1 MIRLLLLFSLSL
13 SSVFAASV
21 SSETGALE
29 YLKKYGYMKTDPTAD
44 QGKSSQSKSSLVSN
58 ALREYQAFNNLR
70 VTGELDRETM
80 ELMERP
86 RCGMVDISDNLV
98 EGENYLLQG
107 SKWPESRLTWRV
119 TKYPADSLLT
129 RREIDAT
136 VTQVRSIY
144 FSFVS

>member
-1 MIRLLLLFSLSL
+1 MIRLSLLFSLSL
-13 SSVFAASV
+13 SSVFAASI
-21 SSETGALE
+21 SSSGETGALE

-136 VTQVRSIY
+136 VTQVRSIPLT
-144 FSFVS
+144 